1 MKKSVLKI
9 QSLICSATI
18 LSGILG
24 MGSVN
29 ASETSSTM
37 PNPEASTHASEETTE
52 ELQYDAPTP
61 IISEKGYELPSP
73 PVSDGAVRVS
83 SEDPSNVAS
92 RIEYEFFL
100 SKAGELLDKMNV
112 ICTSLLKEVFERNN
126 LDWSGYYEGRLPVEK
141 RIERAKE
148 AYIGRANRYDVFCV
162 LRVLLKCMES
172 EKDKLSKDA
181 IFCELY
187 NFINSVFKKFKAVEY
202 DIYLED
208 ISYEIRNADKGTYS
222 FLEEKVHDLSTFYFR
237 YKLVGASADE
247 K

>member
-1 MKKSVLKI
+1 
-9 QSLICSATI
+9 
-18 LSGILG
+18 

-37 PNPEASTHASEETTE
+37 PNPETSTHASEETTE
-52 ELQYDAPTP
+52 ELQYDAPTL

-83 SEDPSNVAS
+83 SEDPSDVAS
-92 RIEYEFFL
+92 RIEYGFFL

-141 RIERAKE
+141 RIEEAKE
-148 AYIGRANRYDVFCV
+148 AYRGRTNRYDVFCV
-162 LRVLLKCMES
+162 LRVLLECME
-172 EKDKLSKDA
+172 EKRSKLSRNT
-181 IFCELY
+181 IFCKLY
-187 NFINSVFKKFKAVEY
+187 NFINSVFERFDAVRN
-202 DIYLED
+202 DIYIND
-208 ISYEIRNADKGTYS
+208 ISSEMRNASKGTYS
-222 FLEEKVHDLSTFYFR
+222 FLEEKAHDLSTFYFR

-247 K
+247 R